1 MQSSLRQSRSVGVSS
16 REPGVSYDLPI
27 LLGWLTLF
35 GVGLKL
41 LVGWPTAPALPDHM
55 PSWSVIQARERA
67 ASG

>member
-35 GVGLKL
+35 GVGLRDRK
-41 LVGWPTAPALPDHM
+41 
-55 PSWSVIQARERA
+55 SVV
-67 ASG
+67 